1 MEEEKVIINNKVDGL
16 LKEFEEVL
24 KKVLPVKANA
34 DLVNQVIY
42 STLKEETKEKVIE
55 ELLVSS
61 KEVLGWQ
68 TTDVKETNT
77 EDT

>member
-1 MEEEKVIINNKVDGL
+1 MEEEKVIINDKVDGL